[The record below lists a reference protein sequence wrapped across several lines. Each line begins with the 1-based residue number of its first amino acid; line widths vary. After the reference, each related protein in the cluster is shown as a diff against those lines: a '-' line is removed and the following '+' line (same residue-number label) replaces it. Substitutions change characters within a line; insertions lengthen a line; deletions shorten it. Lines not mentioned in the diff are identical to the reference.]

1 MKFEVMA
8 NIKSVILEGK
18 IYRVKDKK
26 VEIPDEV
33 AKNKKL
39 MKPMAKILKAIEEQ
53 KEPAKEDA
61 KKENKKGDKNK

>member
-39 MKPMAKILKAIEEQ
+39 MKPMAKILKVIEEP
-53 KEPAKEDA
+53 KEPAKEDD